1 MRLRA
6 RAGEFL
12 LKLAIA
18 FVVFLALLAMPARA
32 VSQQLM
38 AKSAA
43 DEPATP
49 ATAPAI
55 PAASANS
62 AAPPETTF
70 AAMAP
75 LEALSAA
82 PSAVITLKAPSQTHR
97 FIDARNL
104 FALSSLAAGLTADA
118 LSTQKGLSYPGFYEM
133 NPLARPFVN
142 SRSGAAIYSAGSFGL
157 LAGGMYLAHRT
168 RHHKLERILPFAVGG
183 WEGLLSL
190 RNYHVISQ
198 RTR

>member
-1 MRLRA
+1 
-6 RAGEFL
+6 

-32 VSQQLM
+32 MSQQLM
-38 AKSAA
+38 ANKSAA

-49 ATAPAI
+49 ASAPAV
-55 PAASANS
+55 PAASANA
-62 AAPPETTF
+62 AAPLETTF

-75 LEALSAA
+75 LDALPAA
-82 PSAVITLKAPSQTHR
+82 PSAVITLKAPSTTHR
-97 FIDARNL
+97 FIDTRNL
-104 FALSSLAAGLTADA
+104 FALGSLAAGLTADA

-133 NPLARPFVN
+133 NPLARPFVK